1 VRERRASGHSPS
13 GGTWEVD
20 FGTAELVRDLD
31 RPDGWM
37 LLVDG
42 TPQSYL
48 DVGDPTYLE
57 FEYVRWLAD
66 VVDELPPG
74 PVTALHLG
82 GGGCT
87 LARYVAAV
95 RPGSTQVV
103 VEADARLAEVVRTQ
117 LGTTGFKL
125 KVGDGRAALA
135 GLRPTADL
143 VVTDVFVGSQVP
155 AHLATLEHVQAVR
168 EVLLPHGRYA
178 VNLGDAGELRFA
190 RRQAAALAE
199 VFAHVLVVGDP
210 AVLRGRRF
218 GNLVLA
224 ASDAP
229 FDEGRLRRV
238 TARAHPRARVAEG
251 RAFAAGARPATD
263 ADPPTVPTPPADL
276 FAP

>member
-1 VRERRASGHSPS
+1 MARAARSASTT

-37 LLVDG
+37 LLVDD
-42 TPQSYL
+42 TPQSYVDL
-48 DVGDPTYLE
+48 GDPSYLE

-103 VEADARLAEVVRTQ
+103 VEADARLAEVVRAQ
-117 LGTTGFKL
+117 LGTAGFRL

-135 GLRPTADL
+135 GMSPTADL
-143 VVTDVFVGSQVP
+143 VVTDVFVGARVP
-155 AHLATLEHVQAVR
+155 AHMATLEHVQAVR
-168 EVLLPHGRYA
+168 EVLRPEGRYA
-178 VNLGDAGELRFA
+178 VNLGDTGELRFA
-190 RRQAAALAE
+190 RQQAAALVE
-199 VFAHVLVVGDP
+199 VFAHVVVVGDP
-210 AVLRGRRF
+210 SVLRGRRF

-224 ASDAP
+224 GSDAP
-229 FDEGRLRRV
+229 FDEARLRRV
-238 TARAHPRARVAEG
+238 TARAHPRARVAQG
-251 RAFAAGARPATD
+251 RAFAAGTRPATD
-263 ADPPTVPTPPADL
+263 AQPPAVPTPPPDL
-276 FAP
+276 FR